1 MNGVVL
7 VHGLYHDP
15 RHFDLVVA
23 ELAAAGVE
31 VAVPELHRGSLAAD
45 TAAVQAVVDAMAEPP
60 LIMGHSYGGSVVTG
74 LTGAAH
80 LVYLA
85 AFVPDEGESAAG
97 LGGSSALL
105 ASAIVRD
112 DDGRT
117 RVDATAAVEAF
128 YADAPI
134 ERAAWAA
141 SLLRPRKPGC
151 GRGVPPRRSW
161 RCTPSTYVTC
171 ARDRA
176 VDPDLQRRMSGRCS
190 RALTWHTSHSP
201 FVSRPGRV
209 AALLRSLLL
218 PADGHP

>member
-1 MNGVVL
+1 MATGEVDALPDRGLIVNGVVL

-60 LIMGHSYGGSVVTG
+60 LI
-74 LTGAAH
+74 
-80 LVYLA
+80 
-85 AFVPDEGESAAG
+85 
-97 LGGSSALL
+97 ALL

-134 ERAAWAA
+134 ERAAWAT
-141 SLLRPRKPGC
+141 SLLRPQKPGC
-151 GRGVPPRRSW
+151 GRGVPARQSW
-161 RCTPSTYVTC
+161 RSTPSTYVTC

-176 VDPDLQRRMSGRCS
+176 VDPDLQRRMSRRCS

-201 FVSRPGRV
+201 FVSRPGKV